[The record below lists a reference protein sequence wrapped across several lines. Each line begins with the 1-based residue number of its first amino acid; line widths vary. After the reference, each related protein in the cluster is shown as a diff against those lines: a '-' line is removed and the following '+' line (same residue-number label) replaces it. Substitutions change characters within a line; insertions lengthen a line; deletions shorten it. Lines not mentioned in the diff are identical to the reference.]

1 MAAKMN
7 DKALA
12 KALRGIS
19 KEEQRVA
26 PTVEHLNRAFK
37 GYARSY
43 SVNVVSEKN
52 PLEQYPHVYHLLN
65 SLLVE
70 LKEVTFN
77 VTPVPSL
84 KTRSHRK
91 KARYCTIIRRHIL
104 HTKVN
109 VNH

>member
-12 KALRGIS
+12 KALRDIS

-26 PTVEHLNRAFK
+26 PTVEQLNRAFK

-52 PLEQYPHVYHLLN
+52 PLEQLTYTIPQIYHLLN

-77 VTPVPSL
+77 VTPFPS
-84 KTRSHRK
+84 SK
-91 KARYCTIIRRHIL
+91 KS
-104 HTKVN
+104 
-109 VNH
+109 